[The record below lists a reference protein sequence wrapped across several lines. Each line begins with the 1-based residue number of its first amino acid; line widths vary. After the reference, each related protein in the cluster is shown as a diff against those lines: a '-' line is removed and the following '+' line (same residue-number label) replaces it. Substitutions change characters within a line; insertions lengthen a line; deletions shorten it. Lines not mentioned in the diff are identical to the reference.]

1 MDSFTLAVV
10 IGMVAVMVMLGF
22 FVLVDKGAPESVAT
36 GKQRKRSS

>member
-10 IGMVAVMVMLGF
+10 IGMVAVMLMLGF
-22 FVLVDKGAPESVAT
+22 FVLVDKGAPEPVAT